1 MKIVRW
7 MHSDEDRSWFLNFD
21 LRAGAGELL
30 EREVTVMDWR
40 DESSLKMAVLESEK
54 AG

>member
-1 MKIVRW
+1 
-7 MHSDEDRSWFLNFD
+7 MHSDEGRSGFLNLD

-40 DESSLKMAVLESEK
+40 DKSSLKMAVLESGK